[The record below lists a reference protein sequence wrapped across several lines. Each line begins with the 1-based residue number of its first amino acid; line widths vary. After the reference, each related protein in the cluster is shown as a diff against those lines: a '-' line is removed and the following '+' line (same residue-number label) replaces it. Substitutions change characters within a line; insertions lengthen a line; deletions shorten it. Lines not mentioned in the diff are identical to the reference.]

1 MLACRKL
8 LFINK
13 GMMLETQI
21 DIADRP
27 MVKMLSVILMIG
39 QGILALSAFICI
51 LAAILFCLPESV
63 SLSMKAEFSDK
74 LDTSLVLGELLS
86 GAIVSLGWF
95 FVLYCL
101 RKVASALIHGDP
113 FSPESISRIRLIL
126 LLVTATEI
134 IRIAKVFF
142 LGASDVPSDVAVLD
156 IRAGTLFLIFII
168 AVISEAF
175 RHGAALRAEQEL
187 TI

>member
-1 MLACRKL
+1 MY
-8 LFINK
+8 
-13 GMMLETQI
+13 MTLESQFET
-21 DIADRP
+21 ADAP

-39 QGILALSAFICI
+39 QAILALSVFICLI
-51 LAAILFCLPESV
+51 ASVLFCLPETMSF
-63 SLSMKAEFSDK
+63 SIKSELSDK
-74 LDTSLVLGELLS
+74 LDTSLVLGELMS

-95 FVLYCL
+95 FVLHLL

-113 FSPESISRIRLIL
+113 FLPENVSRIRLIL
-126 LLVTATEI
+126 ILVTATEV
-134 IRIAKVFF
+134 IRISKVFF
-142 LGASDVPSDVAVLD
+142 LGTAGVPSDVPVID